1 MQRFAATLVAEGSSD
16 QALLPFIEF
25 LLDEHCDLPHATT
38 FASGLP
44 SGALAGRIETAVS
57 LYPCDMLFVHRD
69 VDRSAVTER
78 EDEIRK
84 AVSVAAP
91 AVKAVCIVPV
101 RMTEAWLLMDVSAI
115 RRAAGNPTGRIDL
128 TLPPA
133 SRIEA
138 LADPKSMLFELLE
151 RASELSG
158 RRLSRFDRNRSRRQ
172 VSGFMDDCRML
183 RQLPSFQHFEAQVK
197 GHLSHLD

>member
-16 QALLPFIEF
+16 QALLPFIDF
-25 LLDEHCDLPHATT
+25 LLDEHCELPHATT

-44 SGALAGRIETAVS
+44 AGAVVGRIATALS

-69 VDRSAVTER
+69 ADRSDVSER
-78 EDEIRK
+78 EDEIRSAAK
-84 AVSVAAP
+84 AAAP
-91 AVKAVCIVPV
+91 DVKAVCIVPV
-101 RMTEAWLLMDVSAI
+101 RMTEAWLLMDVPAI
-115 RRAAGNPTGRIDL
+115 RRAAGNPTGRVDL
-128 TLPPA
+128 ALPPT

-138 LADPKSMLFELLE
+138 LADPKTTLFELLD

-158 RRLSRFDRNRSRRQ
+158 RRLRRFDRNRSGRQ
-172 VSGFMDDCRML
+172 VSGFMNDYHLL

-197 GHLSHLD
+197 GHLSHAG